1 MDLITIINTVTTIVT
16 VASIIA
22 ASTPTPKDDE
32 WIAKLYKFVDL
43 LAINIGK
50 AKQQVKTVMAVKT
63 EMELALEALEKIAQ
77 HEKECG
83 ERWAEAVVEL
93 RELRKATDSHAA
105 RWEKVAWL
113 VITVVVTGAA
123 SVVVAN
129 LGQQ

>member
-32 WIAKLYKFVDL
+32 WIAKLYKFIDL

-50 AKQQVKTVMAVKT
+50 AKQQVKLDMAAKT
-63 EMELALEALEKIAQ
+63 EMELALEALDKIAQ

-83 ERWAEAVVEL
+83 ERWGEATAEL
-93 RELRKATDSHAA
+93 RQLKELAMSHAA
-105 RWEKVAWL
+105 RWEKLSWL
-113 VITVVVTGAA
+113 VVTVVITGAA
-123 SVVVAN
+123 SVIVAH
-129 LGQQ
+129 LG